1 MSNFSI
7 QTTTY
12 LVLASTAF
20 FVALALTLVFVLA
33 IRIASATSR
42 ANLETKSPDPTDPN
56 QVLVAGGAS
65 GLSHIV
71 IDDEMRPLI
80 ERRNELRRRL
90 VIRTVQEETSNLEK
104 ALGAQ
109 IIADNTKKEAA

>member
-1 MSNFSI
+1 M
-7 QTTTY
+7 
-12 LVLASTAF
+12 
-20 FVALALTLVFVLA
+20 
-33 IRIASATSR
+33 
-42 ANLETKSPDPTDPN
+42 
-56 QVLVAGGAS
+56 
-65 GLSHIV
+65 SHIV